1 MKLKR
6 VIGFIILCVLYL
18 LLCAGCASNGEV
30 KVALNYT
37 PSETGLLSALK
48 PTVVSL
54 RVVDQR
60 PEERRNNIGVQRNT
74 SFGTENAVV
83 ISKTPEVQVVHKAL
97 KAELEKSGHRVLN
110 PGQGHGEITVNVGL
124 TQFLIDSKAVDVNIE
139 LLGSIRADVVAF
151 ANTGNVPQVSFTVEG
166 SYQDFVQM
174 GLLRPTAF
182 GFLGTL
188 FGATRKSHIEKA
200 LNGTL
205 AEFVRS
211 FCLEQKLRIFFI

>member
-1 MKLKR
+1 
-6 VIGFIILCVLYL
+6 
-18 LLCAGCASNGEV
+18 
-30 KVALNYT
+30 
-37 PSETGLLSALK
+37 
-48 PTVVSL
+48 
-54 RVVDQR
+54 VDQR
-60 PEERRNNIGVQRNT
+60 PEEQRNNIGVQRNT

-97 KAELEKSGHRVLN
+97 KAELERSGHRVLN
-110 PGQGHGEITVNVGL
+110 PGQGHGEITVNVRL

-188 FGATRKSHIEKA
+188 FGATRKSHIEKV

-205 AEFVRS
+205 AEFVRN